1 VAWLCELQTETA
13 HYDLELVWQSG
24 QLEQPMGLQRNVYSD
39 FNSTRQVTI
48 AWP

>member
-13 HYDLELVWQSG
+13 RYDLELVWQSG

-39 FNSTRQVTI
+39 FNITRQVTI